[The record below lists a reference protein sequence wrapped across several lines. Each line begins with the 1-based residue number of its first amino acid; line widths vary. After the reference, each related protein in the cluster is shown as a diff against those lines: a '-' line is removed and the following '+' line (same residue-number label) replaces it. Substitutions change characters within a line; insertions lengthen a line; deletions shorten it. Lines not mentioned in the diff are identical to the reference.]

1 VSVLKKKL
9 FILFILI
16 LALSTSILLIPIR
29 KTLVFQFENT
39 NKILAFIP
47 VKNNQYFKIKYT
59 HSIHLTDVFESYVI
73 THDNQIKQYELEYE
87 DTAIG
92 MPSDSSEGEKFI
104 MKDGKYYI
112 TNMNR
117 IFQSFDLRIGQVRAN
132 HTVIFDGA
140 EYPLAKYIEPGTR
153 VRIKVKKINLLQE
166 MEGVNIL
173 EHKN

>member
-1 VSVLKKKL
+1 MKKKW

-16 LALSTSILLIPIR
+16 LAFSASALFIPIR
-29 KTLVFQFENT
+29 KALVFQFENT

-47 VKNNQYFKIKYT
+47 ISDNPYFKIKFT

-92 MPSDSSEGEKFI
+92 MPSNSSVGEKFI

-140 EYPLAKYIEPGTR
+140 EYPLANYIEPGTS
-153 VRIKVKKINLLQE
+153 VRIEVKKINLLQE

>member
-1 VSVLKKKL
+1 LKKKW
-9 FILFILI
+9 FILFILM
-16 LALSTSILLIPIR
+16 LAFSASVLFIPIR
-29 KTLVFQFENT
+29 KALVFQYENT

-47 VKNNQYFKIKYT
+47 ISGNQYFKIKFT

-73 THDNQIKQYELEYE
+73 TPGNQIKQYELEYE

-92 MPSDSSEGEKFI
+92 MPSNSSEGEKFI

-140 EYPLAKYIEPGTR
+140 EYPLANYIEPGTR
-153 VRIKVKKINLLQE
+153 VRIEVKKINLLQE
-166 MEGVNIL
+166 LEGVNIL